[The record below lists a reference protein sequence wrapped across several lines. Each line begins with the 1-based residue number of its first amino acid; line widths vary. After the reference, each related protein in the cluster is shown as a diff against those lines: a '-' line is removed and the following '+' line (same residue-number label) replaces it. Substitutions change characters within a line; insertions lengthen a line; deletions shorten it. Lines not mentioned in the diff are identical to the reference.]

1 MKIYVDYPK
10 GNYKPTCLIHNPGHS
25 SYECKVLGDFGSKY
39 AIIRPT
45 KYHGHNTA
53 NRNKFNRQEDKNAI
67 VKHTVYEILQRENNE
82 VSDEEEAHGNVE
94 SELDDNDLY
103 QIDNMSLDKKKK
115 IQNDVRVSLKPN

>member
-1 MKIYVDYPK
+1 M
-10 GNYKPTCLIHNPGHS
+10 
-25 SYECKVLGDFGSKY
+25 GDFGSKY
-39 AIIRPT
+39 DRSRPN
-45 KYHGHNTA
+45 KYRGHNTA
-53 NRNKFNRQEDKNAI
+53 IRNKFNRQEDNNAI